1 MKKIGILAVLFAL
14 SFNASAALLQ
24 GETITY
30 SYLTPN
36 VDTVGETSR
45 FSVGETVE
53 ITESSYIAG
62 TLDFSDTNIL
72 LTFEGSGEVR
82 HDREFTGFVIEDT
95 TREIADF
102 TNVTINADTNVFGF
116 SLGMITVLAD
126 SIMVN
131 LKGIVFTNNSVL
143 SLDINTPSAVP
154 IPAAFFMF
162 APALLGFF
170 GFRRRI

>member
-1 MKKIGILAVLFAL
+1 MKKISILAVLFAL
-14 SFNASAALLQ
+14 SFNANAALLQ

-36 VDTVGETSR
+36 VGTIVETSNYR
-45 FSVGETVE
+45 VGVTVE
-53 ITESSYIAG
+53 ITDFAQIGGS
-62 TLDFSDTNIL
+62 LDFSDTNIL
-72 LTFEGSGEVR
+72 LTFEGNGGVR
-82 HDREFTGFVIEDT
+82 DDRDFTGFVIEDT
-95 TREIADF
+95 FGEIADF
-102 TNVTINADTNVFGF
+102 TNVTINADTNILGF
-116 SLGMITVLAD
+116 SLDMITVLAD

-131 LKGIVFTNNSVL
+131 LIGIQYTANSVL